1 MSAKMELLKKIAKEN
16 GVTIDQMA
24 ASAGISTAT
33 LYRKIKAGGGTFTV
47 EQTEKIAA
55 CTKMTRDLCEFS
67 GEDIRIGREEV
78 SERCCTCTRR
88 STTTGTA
95 P

>member
-33 LYRKIKAGGGTFTV
+33 LYRKIKAG
-47 EQTEKIAA
+47 AA
-55 CTKMTRDLCEFS
+55 HSLSSRQ
-67 GEDIRIGREEV
+67 
-78 SERCCTCTRR
+78 RR
-88 STTTGTA
+88 LPPA
-95 P
+95 PR

>member
-33 LYRKIKAGGGTFTV
+33 LYRKIKAGGGTFT
-47 EQTEKIAA
+47 EKIAA
-55 CTKMTRDLCEFS
+55 CTKMTRDQAVAVFFN
-67 GEDIRIGREEV
+67 
-78 SERCCTCTRR
+78 
-88 STTTGTA
+88 
-95 P
+95 

>member
-33 LYRKIKAGGGTFTV
+33 LYRKIKAGGGTFSVCSTV
-47 EQTEKIAA
+47 N
-55 CTKMTRDLCEFS
+55 
-67 GEDIRIGREEV
+67 V
-78 SERCCTCTRR
+78 PP
-88 STTTGTA
+88 A
-95 P
+95 PR

>member
-33 LYRKIKAGGGTFTV
+33 LYRKIKAGGTFTV

-55 CTKMTRDLCEFS
+55 CTKMTRDQAVAVFFN
-67 GEDIRIGREEV
+67 
-78 SERCCTCTRR
+78 
-88 STTTGTA
+88 
-95 P
+95 

>member
-55 CTKMTRDLCEFS
+55 CTKMTRDQAVAVFFN
-67 GEDIRIGREEV
+67 
-78 SERCCTCTRR
+78 
-88 STTTGTA
+88 
-95 P
+95 